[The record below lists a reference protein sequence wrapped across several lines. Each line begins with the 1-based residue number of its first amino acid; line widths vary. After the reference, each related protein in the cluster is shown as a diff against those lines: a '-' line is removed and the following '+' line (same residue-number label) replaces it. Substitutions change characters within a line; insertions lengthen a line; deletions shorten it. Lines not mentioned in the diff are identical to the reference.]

1 MFDTVVVMLPPPAIV
16 SVSVPIVTTSSEPE
30 SAPIVRLPATVAVE
44 AAVSLPSASTVII
57 GTAEADPYEPA
68 VTDVAVNCV
77 APIEPSAILADVTA
91 LSAILALVTESV
103 SNLAAVIE
111 PSGTVPRA
119 TPATVSS
126 T

>member
-1 MFDTVVVMLPPPAIV
+1 MFDTVVVILPPPAIV

-68 VTDVAVNCV
+68 DTEVADDGEKGLDLQ
-77 APIEPSAILADVTA
+77 PWEGL
-91 LSAILALVTESV
+91 
-103 SNLAAVIE
+103 LAAV
-111 PSGTVPRA
+111 
-119 TPATVSS
+119 VSPVAAEACGNDCE
-126 T
+126 

>member
-1 MFDTVVVMLPPPAIV
+1 MFDTVVVILPPPAIV

-68 VTDVAVNCV
+68 DTEVAVN
-77 APIEPSAILADVTA
+77 
-91 LSAILALVTESV
+91 
-103 SNLAAVIE
+103 
-111 PSGTVPRA
+111 
-119 TPATVSS
+119 
-126 T
+126 